1 MPTTITP
8 AKLTSHETSII
19 QALKAAMKTSCDDA
33 LTFSADETEHLGA
46 EYLLTVNAAK
56 EIAGLNITH
65 ADPYKIA
72 IEHSTKRFATACTPV
87 MAKQVA
93 NNCTGHRTVLRAVNN
108 TTRGGRIDIAVYLT
122 GGAFDAPL
130 CAIEVK
136 SFNPTKN
143 SVMDDLVRNA
153 EYFNVRSPTGES
165 TLPLAVFIALESC
178 RNVWNDDSE
187 ASNINKLKTR
197 YEGYI
202 KGNANLNGLNQH
214 VEVFTIRRGTLPNPD
229 DLHIQQH
236 GLNGDEDYHFLGVI
250 VTTKRK

>member
-1 MPTTITP
+1 MLPAITP

-19 QALKAAMKTSCDDA
+19 QALKKAMKTSCDDA

-56 EIAGLNITH
+56 EIAGLNTTH

-72 IEHSTKRFATACTPV
+72 IEHSTKKFATYCTPV
-87 MAKQVA
+87 MAKQAA
-93 NNCTGHRTVLRAVNN
+93 NNCIGHRTVLRTANN

-122 GGAFDAPL
+122 GGSFDDPL

-136 SFNPTKN
+136 SFNPTKT
-143 SVMDDLVRNA
+143 SVMDDLARNA
-153 EYFNVRSPTGES
+153 EYFSVSSPTGDS
-165 TLPLAVFIALESC
+165 TLPFAVFIALESY
-178 RNVWNDDSE
+178 RGVWSDANE
-187 ASNINKLKTR
+187 ASNIDKLKAR

-202 KGNANLNGLNQH
+202 QSDAKLSSLDQK
-214 VEVFTIRRGTLPNPD
+214 VDVFTIRRGTLPDPAD
-229 DLHIQQH
+229 PHILQH

-250 VTTKRK
+250 VTTKK